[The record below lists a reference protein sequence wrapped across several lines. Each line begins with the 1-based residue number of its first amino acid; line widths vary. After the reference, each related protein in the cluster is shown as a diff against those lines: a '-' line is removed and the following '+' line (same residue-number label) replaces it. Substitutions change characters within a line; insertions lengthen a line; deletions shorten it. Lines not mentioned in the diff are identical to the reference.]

1 MSLLKLFTFQTEE
14 EYDKARS
21 TGYIESYDIM
31 RVKVYHSPE
40 GTGYHD
46 FPVHSQ
52 EEFDKLTERLNSTG
66 QKFETYRHKHAY
78 SGADYYDHD

>member
-31 RVKVYHSPE
+31 RVRVYHSPE
-40 GTGYHD
+40 GTGYRD
-46 FPVHSQ
+46 FPVHHQ
-52 EEFDKLTERLNSTG
+52 EALDKLTERLNSTG
-66 QKFETYRHKHAY
+66 QRFETYRHKSSYNIKNY
-78 SGADYYDHD
+78 S